1 MSMNGADIQV
11 EQGNWAKVHNGIL
24 EQLAKARLDGR
35 EAKCLFFLLRMTY
48 GKQQKQ
54 HDISL
59 SLWAEG
65 TNIDKR
71 HVKPIIDK
79 LIQRRII
86 YRVEGK
92 QGRGN
97 TAIYGFN
104 KYFEQWDSEEKVPSA
119 APIEKVLHTV
129 PFSEADVE
137 EKVPSTVPEKVPS
150 TVPIKERVAEA
161 AATRPLPKPCVIS
174 EFVQAYQTIWGLTV
188 ASPYIGD
195 EIKEWEHRVT
205 LDGWRY
211 ALKECADTRN
221 IGNWKYFRRILE
233 RLARE
238 GYQPQQ
244 QAIPI
249 TATVDFALEEL
260 V

>member
-104 KYFEQWDSEEKVPSA
+104 KYFEQWDS
-119 APIEKVLHTV
+119 
-129 PFSEADVE
+129 E